1 MPEQS
6 IPCVGAI
13 ITAGDKILLI
23 RRGHEPEAGRW
34 SLPGGRIEAGETD
47 EQALIREVR
56 EETGLEVAPGP
67 LIGAVDRPRPDGR
80 VLVIRDYAATVTGG
94 RLAAGD
100 DADDA
105 RWFSVSGLAGLS
117 LTTGLEK
124 ALNDWGVLGGAPSPA
139 LIAEATRRAGVIWLT
154 VPGRG
159 RPVPAWHIWRDPPG
173 AAYVV
178 TGPGEQTLPGVPA
191 AARVTVTVPSKD
203 TGGALVAWRAGV
215 HRVDPGSPEWD
226 AVIGPLTTARLNAE
240 LDPAS
245 AVVYRLAPVPP
256 TSGQRGELRPVPVSF
271 ADLADGLPDGSAWLT
286 LLWSSNDRLF
296 TRGPP
301 NVCIP
306 FTHPA
311 AGPAIVSV
319 RDRNRLGG
327 SVCIGPS
334 AGRWQSRQPGG
345 FASQAPRR
353 R

>member
-23 RRGHEPEAGRW
+23 RRGHEPETGRW

-124 ALNDWGVLGGAPSPA
+124 ALNDWGVLGAAPSPA
-139 LIAEATRRAGVIWLT
+139 LIAEGTRRAGVIWLT
-154 VPGRG
+154 VPGRD

-178 TGPGEQTLPGVPA
+178 TGPGEQPLPGVAGA
-191 AARVTVTVPSKD
+191 AQVRVTVPSHD
-203 TGGALVAWRAGV
+203 TGGALVTWTAGV
-215 HRVDPGSPEWD
+215 HRVDPESPEWD
-226 AVIGPLTTARLNAE
+226 AVIGPLAAARLNAE
-240 LDPAS
+240 LDPGSAS
-245 AVVYRLAPVPP
+245 VYRLAPAPP
-256 TSGQRGELRPVPVSF
+256 
-271 ADLADGLPDGSAWLT
+271 
-286 LLWSSNDRLF
+286 
-296 TRGPP
+296 
-301 NVCIP
+301 
-306 FTHPA
+306 
-311 AGPAIVSV
+311 AG
-319 RDRNRLGG
+319 
-327 SVCIGPS
+327 
-334 AGRWQSRQPGG
+334 
-345 FASQAPRR
+345 
-353 R
+353 